1 MNLKLKSHYFNCS
14 KNLKKVFQ
22 MNFFDL
28 SKLLIFLGPIG
39 NHKAHETKEQEFHNF
54 IEINK
59 MRVHK
64 IRPKGY

>member
-1 MNLKLKSHYFNCS
+1 
-14 KNLKKVFQ
+14 

-64 IRPKGY
+64 IRPKGYRARNLDKGVGRLII

>member
-1 MNLKLKSHYFNCS
+1 M
-14 KNLKKVFQ
+14 
-22 MNFFDL
+22 
-28 SKLLIFLGPIG
+28 ILGPIG

-64 IRPKGY
+64 IRPKGYRARNLDKGVGRLII